1 MKKFVVG
8 LALIL
13 LAVAAVAVG
22 LRTDLKT
29 LIHGK
34 QPSATPGPADAKTAT
49 VSFAS
54 GVTAD
59 PQILDFMQAFTEAL
73 RVHDGTSLKPRLSD
87 RYAIEDLPEENNAA
101 DFFLQAVIKVKA
113 PDEIVVTAIE
123 RDGDVRLG
131 KMEFRSTERGTKERT
146 FKFDSS
152 GKLLSADFFTLKRQH
167 GG

>member
-8 LALIL
+8 FILVL

-34 QPSATPGPADAKTAT
+34 RPVATPGPADAKTAK
-49 VSFAS
+49 VSFAA

-59 PQILDFMQAFTEAL
+59 PQVLDFMQAFTEAI
-73 RVHDGTSLKPRLSD
+73 RIHDGTALKPRLSD
-87 RYAIEDLPEENNAA
+87 RYAIEDLPEENSAA
-101 DFFLQAVIKVKA
+101 DFFLQAIIKVKA
-113 PDEIVVTAIE
+113 PDEIVITAIE
-123 RDGDVRLG
+123 RDGEVRVA
-131 KMEFRSTERGTKERT
+131 KMEFRSGERGTKERI
-146 FKFDSS
+146 FKFDSN